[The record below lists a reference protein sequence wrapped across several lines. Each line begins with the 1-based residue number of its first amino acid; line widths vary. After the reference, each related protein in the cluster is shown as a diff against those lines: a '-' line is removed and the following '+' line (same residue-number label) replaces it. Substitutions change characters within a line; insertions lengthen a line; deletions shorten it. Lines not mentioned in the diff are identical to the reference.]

1 MVIGYLLDT
10 HALLWYWTEPER
22 LSKRVIDILLDD
34 NNDIYVSSA
43 SVWEMATK
51 HRKGKLG
58 QANIILQNF
67 AKLVSDSDFKTL
79 SINWQHAKLSGEYA
93 LNHADPF
100 DRMLVAQAQ
109 IENLQ
114 LISCDKEIQN
124 FPILLIW

>member
-1 MVIGYLLDT
+1 MVTGYLLDT